1 MFDQK
6 PIIFYPLNGQ
16 LNPIITLVSNKFSN
30 HKDHE
35 FFLKK
40 KKKGFL
46 LFPAF
51 YPTIPNFI
59 VYTISKSD

>member
-40 KKKGFL
+40 KKKDFCCFL
-46 LFPAF
+46 HF
-51 YPTIPNFI
+51 IPQSLI
-59 VYTISKSD
+59 L